1 MSRLFGT
8 DGVRGRAGAVL
19 TAELAL
25 RLGRAAVLGGVAP
38 RGDAPAPAGASTG
51 DPRVGGGSPAD
62 GARRPRVLVVRDT
75 RESGPMLE
83 AAFAAGASASGADV
97 HLAGVVPTPAAAII
111 VDRLGFDLAA
121 VVSAS
126 HNPHADNGIKLF
138 GPDGRK
144 LPDALEERV
153 AALVEELSED
163 LTRGTDI
170 GGVSVFHGAAEDH
183 LRALD
188 ERFSGLDL
196 TGVRV
201 ALDCAHGATA
211 VVGPEAFRR
220 RGAEVVV
227 IGDAPDGRNINAGVG
242 STHPEAVQALVV
254 EAGAQIAFA
263 FDGDGDRV
271 LAVDHAG
278 RAYDG
283 DELLAI
289 MARHLHGAGRLTGG
303 VAVTVMSNYGFH
315 AAMDA
320 AGIAVETTPVGDR
333 HVVAALAE
341 NGWSLG
347 GEQSGHLIEMG
358 FAPTGDGVAAA
369 LLLMESLRG
378 APLAES
384 AAMERLPQVLINVPV
399 IDRDG
404 VMADP
409 GVLQAVA
416 EADAGLAGRGRVLVR
431 ASGTEQLVRVMA
443 EAPSE
448 DEAREVCEALV
459 ARLPGR
465 VEA

>member
-25 RLGRAAVLGGVAP
+25 RLGRAAVLGGIAS
-38 RGDAPAPAGASTG
+38 RDDAPAPTGDAPGGAPAGA
-51 DPRVGGGSPAD
+51 
-62 GARRPRVLVVRDT
+62 GARPRVLVVRDT

-83 AAFAAGASASGADV
+83 AAFAAGAAASGADV
-97 HLAGVVPTPAAAII
+97 HLAGVVPTPAAAIL
-111 VDRLGFDLAA
+111 VGRLGFDLAA

-144 LPDALEERV
+144 LPDALEDRV
-153 AALVEELSED
+153 AALVED
-163 LTRGTDI
+163 LPDAATRGTDI
-170 GGVSVFHGAAEDH
+170 GGIAPFLGAAEDH

-188 ERFSGLDL
+188 ERFAGLDL
-196 TGVRV
+196 HGVRV

-211 VVGPEAFRR
+211 TVGPEAFRR
-220 RGAEVVV
+220 RGAHVVV
-227 IGDAPDGRNINAGVG
+227 IGNAPDGRNINAGVG
-242 STHPEAVQALVV
+242 STHPDAIQALVV
-254 EAGAQIAFA
+254 REDAAVGFA

-271 LAVDHAG
+271 LAVDAGG

-289 MARHLHGAGRLTGG
+289 MARHLHAEGRLTGG

-320 AGIAVETTPVGDR
+320 AGIPVATTPVGDR
-333 HVVAALAE
+333 HVVAALDE
-341 NGWSLG
+341 RGWSLG
-347 GEQSGHLIEMG
+347 GEQSGHIVETG

-369 LLLMESLRG
+369 LLLMESLAG
-378 APLAES
+378 APLGES
-384 AAMERLPQVLINVPV
+384 AGMERLPQVLINVPV
-399 IDRDG
+399 EDRDG
-404 VMADP
+404 AMTAPELRAAMD
-409 GVLQAVA
+409 A
-416 EADAGLAGRGRVLVR
+416 ADATLAGRGRTLVR

-443 EAPSE
+443 EAPTE
-448 DEAREVCEALV
+448 AEAREVCEALV
-459 ARLPGR
+459 LRVPGR
-465 VEA
+465 VGG

>member
-25 RLGRAAVLGGVAP
+25 RLGRAAVLGGIAP
-38 RGDAPAPAGASTG
+38 SGGDASAPAGAPS
-51 DPRVGGGSPAD
+51 DDARLPS
-62 GARRPRVLVVRDT
+62 GAGHGTRPRVLVVRDT
-75 RESGPMLE
+75 RASGPMLE

-111 VDRLGFDLAA
+111 VGRLGFDLAA

-144 LPDALEERV
+144 LPDVLEDAV
-153 AALVEELSED
+153 ATLVDELPD
-163 LTRGTDI
+163 VATRTTDI
-170 GGVSVFHGAAEDH
+170 GSVSAFHGAAADH

-188 ERFSGLDL
+188 ERFADLDL
-196 TGVRV
+196 TGVRI
-201 ALDCAHGATA
+201 ALDCAHGATS

-220 RGAEVVV
+220 RGADVVV
-227 IGDAPDGRNINAGVG
+227 LGDAPDGTNINAGVG

-254 EAGAQIAFA
+254 ESGAAIGFA

-289 MARHLHGAGRLTGG
+289 MARHLHAAGRLTGG

-333 HVVAALAE
+333 HVVAALDE
-341 NGWSLG
+341 RGWSLG

-358 FAPTGDGVAAA
+358 FAPSGDGVAAA
-369 LLLMESLRG
+369 LLTVEALAG
-378 APLAES
+378 ARLADS

-399 IDRDG
+399 QDRDG

-409 GVLQAVA
+409 EVLAAVA
-416 EADAGLAGRGRVLVR
+416 DADAGLAGRGRVLVR

-448 DEAREVCEALV
+448 DEARTVCEALV

-465 VEA
+465 VAT

>member
-25 RLGRAAVLGGVAP
+25 RLGRAAVLGGIAP
-38 RGDAPAPAGASTG
+38 RPDAPADGRSAPA
-51 DPRVGGGSPAD
+51 P
-62 GARRPRVLVVRDT
+62 RPRVLVVRDT

-97 HLAGVVPTPAAAII
+97 HLAGVVPTPAAAIL
-111 VDRLGFDLAA
+111 VAREGFDLAA

-144 LPDALEERV
+144 LPDVLEERV
-153 AALVEELSED
+153 AALVEELPDEA
-163 LTRGTDI
+163 THGTDI
-170 GGVSVFHGAAEDH
+170 GGVGAYDGAAEAH
-183 LRALD
+183 LAALE
-188 ERFSGLDL
+188 ERFGDLDVG
-196 TGVRV
+196 GVRV

-220 RGAEVVV
+220 RGADVVV

-254 EAGAQIAFA
+254 EAGAQVGFA

-271 LAVDHAG
+271 LAVDGSG

-289 MARHLHGAGRLTGG
+289 MARHLRAAGRLPGG

-315 AAMDA
+315 AAMGA
-320 AGIAVETTPVGDR
+320 AGIPVETTPVGDR
-333 HVVAALAE
+333 HVVAALDE
-341 NGWSLG
+341 RGWTLG
-347 GEQSGHLIEMG
+347 GEQSGHLVEMG
-358 FAPTGDGVAAA
+358 FAPSGDGVAAA
-369 LLLMESLRG
+369 LLLMESLGG
-378 APLAES
+378 APLQES
-384 AAMERLPQVLINVPV
+384 GAMERLPQVLINVPV
-399 IDRDG
+399 ADRDG

-409 GVLQAVA
+409 AVLEAVS

-443 EAPSE
+443 EAPTE
-448 DEAREVCEALV
+448 DEARTVCEALV

-465 VEA
+465 VGV

>member
-1 MSRLFGT
+1 MTRLFGT

-25 RLGRAAVLGGVAP
+25 RLGRAAVLGGI
-38 RGDAPAPAGASTG
+38 ASP
-51 DPRVGGGSPAD
+51 DVGRAASAD
-62 GARRPRVLVVRDT
+62 GGATTRPRVLVVRDT

-97 HLAGVVPTPAAAII
+97 HLAGVVPTPAAAIL
-111 VDRLGFDLAA
+111 VRRLGYDLAA

-144 LPDALEERV
+144 LPDALEDRV
-153 AALVEELSED
+153 AGLVEELPAD
-163 LTRGTDI
+163 ATHGTDI
-170 GGVSVFHGAAEDH
+170 GGVTTFLGAAEDH

-188 ERFSGLDL
+188 ERFGELDL

-254 EAGAQIAFA
+254 EHGTTIGFA

-271 LAVDHAG
+271 LAVDETG

-289 MARHLHGAGRLTGG
+289 MARHLKDAGRLTGG

-315 AAMDA
+315 VAMDA
-320 AGIAVETTPVGDR
+320 AGIPVATTPVGDR
-333 HVVAALAE
+333 HVVAALDE
-341 NGWSLG
+341 RGWNLG
-347 GEQSGHLIEMG
+347 GEQSGHLVETG
-358 FAPTGDGVAAA
+358 FAPSGDGVAAA
-369 LLLMESLRG
+369 LLTMESLAG
-378 APLAES
+378 APLS
-384 AAMERLPQVLINVPV
+384 AARAMERLPQVLVNVPV
-399 IDRDG
+399 TDRDG
-404 VMADP
+404 AMTDP
-409 GVLQAVA
+409 DLLAAVSA
-416 EADAGLAGRGRVLVR
+416 ADAELAGRGRVLVR

-459 ARLPGR
+459 LRVPGR
-465 VEA
+465 AGT

>member
-1 MSRLFGT
+1 
-8 DGVRGRAGAVL
+8 
-19 TAELAL
+19 
-25 RLGRAAVLGGVAP
+25 
-38 RGDAPAPAGASTG
+38 
-51 DPRVGGGSPAD
+51 
-62 GARRPRVLVVRDT
+62 
-75 RESGPMLE
+75 MLE

-111 VDRLGFDLAA
+111 VRRLGFDLAA

-144 LPDALEERV
+144 LPDELEERV
-153 AALVEELSED
+153 GTLVDELPDAA
-163 LTRGTDI
+163 TRGTDI
-170 GGVSVFHGAAEDH
+170 GGVSPFHGAAEDH

-188 ERFSGLDL
+188 ERFAGLDRP
-196 TGVRV
+196 GVGV
-201 ALDCAHGATA
+201 ALDGAPGATS

-220 RGAEVVV
+220 RGADVVV
-227 IGDAPDGRNINAGVG
+227 LGDAPDGRNINAGVG

-254 EAGAQIAFA
+254 DAGAQVGFA

-289 MARHLHGAGRLTGG
+289 MARHLHAAGRLTGG

-315 AAMDA
+315 AAMAA

-341 NGWSLG
+341 RGWSLG

-369 LLLMESLRG
+369 LLLMESLQG

-399 IDRDG
+399 ADRDG

-409 GVLQAVA
+409 VVLEAVA
-416 EADAGLAGRGRVLVR
+416 AADGALAGRGRVLVR
-431 ASGTEQLVRVMA
+431 ASGTEQLVRVLA

-448 DEAREVCEALV
+448 AEAREVCEALV
-459 ARLPGR
+459 ERLPGR
-465 VEA
+465 VAG

>member
-38 RGDAPAPAGASTG
+38 RGGPAG
-51 DPRVGGGSPAD
+51 PA
-62 GARRPRVLVVRDT
+62 RPRVLVVRDT

-111 VDRLGFDLAA
+111 VGRLGFDLAA

-153 AALVEELSED
+153 AGLVED
-163 LTRGTDI
+163 LPDDAAHGTDI
-170 GGVSVFHGAAEDH
+170 GGVSVFHGAVEDH

-188 ERFSGLDL
+188 ERFGDLDL
-196 TGVRV
+196 HGVRV
-201 ALDCAHGATA
+201 ALDCANGATS

-227 IGDAPDGRNINAGVG
+227 LGDEPDGRNINLGVG
-242 STHPEAVQALVV
+242 STHPGAVQGLVV
-254 EAGAQIAFA
+254 ESGAEIGFA

-271 LAVDHAG
+271 LAVDGAG

-320 AGIAVETTPVGDR
+320 AGIEVETTPVGDR
-333 HVVAALAE
+333 HVVAALDE
-341 NGWSLG
+341 RGWTLG

-358 FAPTGDGVAAA
+358 FAPSGDGVAAA
-369 LLLMESLRG
+369 LLLMESLSG
-378 APLAES
+378 APLADS
-384 AAMERLPQVLINVPV
+384 SAMERLPQVLINVPV
-399 IDRDG
+399 SDRDG

-409 GVLQAVA
+409 VVLEAVGA
-416 EADAGLAGRGRVLVR
+416 ADAGLAGRGRVLVR

-443 EAPSE
+443 EAPTE
-448 DEAREVCEALV
+448 AEAREVCQALV
-459 ARLPGR
+459 ERLPGR
-465 VEA
+465 VGP

>member
-19 TAELAL
+19 TAELAM
-25 RLGRAAVLGGVAP
+25 RLGRAAVLGGLAP
-38 RGDAPAPAGASTG
+38 RDGTDAA
-51 DPRVGGGSPAD
+51 
-62 GARRPRVLVVRDT
+62 RPRVLVVRDT

-83 AAFAAGASASGADV
+83 SAFAAGASASGADV
-97 HLAGVVPTPAAAII
+97 HLAGVVPTPAAAIM
-111 VDRLGFDLAA
+111 VRRLGFDLAA

-144 LPDALEERV
+144 LPDAREDAV
-153 AALVEELSED
+153 AGLVEGLPD
-163 LTRGTDI
+163 DATRGTDI
-170 GGVSVFHGAAEDH
+170 GTVQPLLGAAEDH
-183 LRALD
+183 LRALE
-188 ERFSGLDL
+188 ERFADLDL
-196 TGVRV
+196 SGVRV

-242 STHPEAVQALVV
+242 STHPEAVQALV
-254 EAGAQIAFA
+254 AGDAATIGFA

-271 LAVDHAG
+271 MAVDADG

-315 AAMDA
+315 AAMRE
-320 AGIAVETTPVGDR
+320 AGIEVVTTPVGDR
-333 HVVAALAE
+333 HVVAALDE
-341 NGWSLG
+341 HGWSLG
-347 GEQSGHLIEMG
+347 GEQSGHLVETG

-369 LLLMESLRG
+369 LLLMEALGG
-378 APLAES
+378 APLAS
-384 AAMERLPQVLINVPV
+384 SSAMERLPQVLINVPV
-399 IDRDG
+399 EDRDG
-404 VMADP
+404 AMEDP
-409 GVLQAVA
+409 GLLDAVA
-416 EADAGLAGRGRVLVR
+416 AADEALAGRGRVLVR

-443 EAPSE
+443 EAPTE
-448 DEAREVCEALV
+448 DEARAACEALV
-459 ARLPGR
+459 ARVPGL
-465 VEA
+465 VDG